1 MKDNKIEER
10 KNMLREF
17 FEDEKYKPMRYKD
30 IVGLLQVPRE
40 SKHELKQV
48 LDTLISEGFIV
59 LDHKGRYTRPGD
71 FIKIGMFR
79 YSKGIWIRYN

>member
-48 LDTLISEGFIV
+48 LDTLISEV
-59 LDHKGRYTRPGD
+59 LLSWT
-71 FIKIGMFR
+71 
-79 YSKGIWIRYN
+79 IREDTQDLETLSR